1 MSRPVRTGET
11 AAEYRQ
17 MPRARQADVKDV
29 GGFVGG
35 MLKDGLRKKSHVLLR
50 SLLTLDM
57 DYGYPGVVKDVLG
70 KRVCKI
76 FCVNAKASCSKL
88 IYNPY

>member
-1 MSRPVRTGET
+1 MKILVTGVNGQLGHDVVNELIARGHEGIGSGSS
-11 AAEYRQ
+11 AAYHGVADGSAAAVGPYVQ
-17 MPRARQADVKDV
+17 MDITDEKAVQAV
-29 GGFVGG
+29 
-35 MLKDGLRKKSHVLLR
+35 ME
-50 SLLTLDM
+50 
-57 DYGYPGVVKDVLG
+57 